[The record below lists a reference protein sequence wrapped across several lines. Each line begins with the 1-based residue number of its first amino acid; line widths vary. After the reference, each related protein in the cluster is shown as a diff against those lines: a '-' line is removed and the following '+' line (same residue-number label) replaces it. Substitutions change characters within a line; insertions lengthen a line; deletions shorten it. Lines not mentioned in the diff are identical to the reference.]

1 MTFSVLARKILSLIF
16 SDKAVYV
23 MMEEIAHKRSRHQ
36 KRLFKSCG
44 NDFHL
49 AASVVIH
56 SPSTVTFGNNCAV
69 NEFVHILGAGGVWF
83 GNGVWIANHASIISE
98 THPSDVEY
106 IGDHPAVLHSVKIED
121 NVWIGSHSTIMPG
134 VVLGR
139 SCIVGAGSV
148 VTKDVP
154 PYAIVVGAPAKILR
168 YKSIAPLGKNCENV
182 TVDSIHA

>member
-1 MTFSVLARKILSLIF
+1 MSLAKFARKILSLFI
-16 SDKAVYV
+16 SDKAVYILTN
-23 MMEEIAHKRSRHQ
+23 EFEHKRCQ
-36 KRLFKSCG
+36 YQMRLLKSYG
-44 NDFHL
+44 KNFHL
-49 AASVVIH
+49 SASVVIH

>member
-1 MTFSVLARKILSLIF
+1 MRRFLQWLMDLWPDKLAF
-16 SDKAVYV
+16 V
-23 MMEEIAHKRSRHQ
+23 IAQEFENKRGRHQ
-36 KRLFKSCG
+36 KSLLKHYGHNF
-44 NDFHL
+44 FL
-49 AASVVIH
+49 AGSVVFH
-56 SPSTVTFGNNCAV
+56 SPSTVTFGNNCAI
-69 NEFVHILGAGGVWF
+69 NEFVHILGAGGVWV
-83 GNGVWIANHASIISE
+83 GDGVWIANHASIISE
-98 THPSDVEY
+98 THPSNVEY
-106 IGDHPAVLHSVKIED
+106 IGDHESILNSVNIED